1 MTAQPLKGRKILVTA
16 YDLEQSEHRGIAVYS
31 KSLMRCLHEAGAE
44 VWLLTEF
51 FDKLSEKGLNRLPK
65 STQAMIHNARILNS
79 LALGRRE
86 RPTSVLQRKFKLA
99 RKAKQW
105 GNYLRLVGN
114 LLRRPRKYRA
124 QDLNGFQLRELYD
137 NPYVR
142 IERLDYLECVT
153 GIVSAPELY
162 LATQLA
168 AQLPSLRP
176 VRIDLRGF
184 DALITTCPLNIKP
197 LNLPTFVQ
205 TIHDL
210 IPLEYV
216 AHNEDPLMFSHRL
229 QACIPARRLF
239 VSQSTANKYSAH
251 IQHTN
256 RSAQHLHPS
265 RQHTHPDENNQG
277 AVIIQSPS
285 LRFPS
290 WLTEDPCRIADL
302 QPVSHLLRDES
313 GAGSNKSQTKRKPHA
328 STGKTLTPFRYFLFN
343 SSVEA
348 RKNLL
353 FLAKAYAESDL
364 NKRGIKLCVTGK
376 LKGDD
381 YSKALKE
388 IVAHEPG
395 IILTGY
401 VDESSKLDLYLNALG
416 LLSPSLVEG
425 FGIPVL
431 DGACLGM
438 PTIASDCESHLEIQS
453 LHDFNEHVLCLDTLN
468 SREWAAAL
476 QAVAGSHR
484 HLADQAAQTRRER
497 IGRYGHFQSRF
508 TDQLQRDL
516 VAILN

>member
-1 MTAQPLKGRKILVTA
+1 MTTQPLKGRKILVTA

-86 RPTSVLQRKFKLA
+86 RPTTVLQRKFKLA

-105 GNYLRLVGN
+105 GNYLRLIGN

-124 QDLNGFQLRELYD
+124 RDLNGFQLQELYD

-142 IERLDYLECVT
+142 IQRLDYLECVT

-162 LATQLA
+162 LSTQLA
-168 AQLPSLRP
+168 AQLPNLRP
-176 VRIDLRGF
+176 VCIDLRGF
-184 DALITTCPLNIKP
+184 DALVTTCPLNIKP
-197 LNLPTFVQ
+197 RNLPTFVQ

-216 AHNEDPLMFSHRL
+216 DHNEDPLMFSHRL
-229 QACIPARRLF
+229 QACKSARRLF

-251 IQHTN
+251 IQN
-256 RSAQHLHPS
+256 SQQNS
-265 RQHTHPDENNQG
+265 SQQYSNQNNP
-277 AVIIQSPS
+277 AHETVIIQSPS
-285 LRFPS
+285 LHFPS
-290 WLTEDPCRIADL
+290 WLTEDPDRIADL
-302 QPVSHLLRDES
+302 QPVSHLLRDDS
-313 GAGSNKSQTKRKPHA
+313 DSISPQSQTNNKPKIK
-328 STGKTLTPFRYFLFN
+328 TGKTLTPFRYFLFN

-364 NKRGIKLCVTGK
+364 NQKGIKLCVTGK

-381 YSKALKE
+381 YSKILKE

-438 PTIASDCESHLEIQS
+438 PTIASDCESHLEIQG
-453 LHDFNEHVLCLDTLN
+453 LHDFNEHVLCLDTLD

-476 QAVAGSHR
+476 QAVAGTNR
-484 HLADQAAQTRRER
+484 NLADQAAQTRRER
-497 IGRYGHFQSRF
+497 IGRYGLFQSKF
-508 TDQLQRDL
+508 NEQLQKDL
-516 VAILN
+516 VTILN

>member
-1 MTAQPLKGRKILVTA
+1 MTSQPLKGRKILVTA

-51 FDKLSEKGLNRLPK
+51 FDKLSEKGLNRLPNR
-65 STQAMIHNARILNS
+65 TQAMIRNARILNS

-86 RPTSVLQRKFKLA
+86 RPITVLQRKFKLA

-105 GNYLRLVGN
+105 GNFLRLISN

-124 QDLNGFQLRELYD
+124 RDLNGFQLQELYD

-168 AQLPSLRP
+168 AQLPNLRP
-176 VRIDLRGF
+176 VCIDLRGF
-184 DALITTCPLNIKP
+184 DALVTTCPLNIKP
-197 LNLPTFVQ
+197 RNLPTFVQ

-229 QACIPARRLF
+229 QACISARRLF

-251 IQHTN
+251 IQNSQQNSSQQYTN
-256 RSAQHLHPS
+256 QNDHAH
-265 RQHTHPDENNQG
+265 E

-285 LRFPS
+285 LHFPS
-290 WLTEDPCRIADL
+290 WLTEDPNRITDL

-313 GAGSNKSQTKRKPHA
+313 GSSSPQSQTNNKPKTN
-328 STGKTLTPFRYFLFN
+328 TGKILTPFRYFLFN

-364 NKRGIKLCVTGK
+364 NQKGIKLCVTGK

-438 PTIASDCESHLEIQS
+438 PTIASDCESHLEIQG
-453 LHDFNEHVLCLDTLN
+453 LHDFNEHLLCLDTLD

-476 QAVAGSHR
+476 QAVAGTNR
-484 HLADQAAQTRRER
+484 HLANQAAQTRRER
-497 IGRYGHFQSRF
+497 IGRYVLFQSKF
-508 TDQLQRDL
+508 NEQLQKDL
-516 VAILN
+516 VTILN